1 MSDFAKNGEF
11 SAERVELPR
20 KKRNL
25 IIVICWN
32 IVLAM
37 PIFYILY
44 SLLRSSLMV
53 SVPTVAACLLIGR
66 LKPNE
71 TSLSQPHYNN
81 S

>member
-53 SVPTVAACLLIGR
+53 SVPTVAASLIIGR

-71 TSLSQPHYNN
+71 TSLSQMH
-81 S
+81 